1 MKMTSNN
8 NLTPL
13 AWYRSIREQHQRKSY
28 AYGQVYPLYAPTDI
42 LLPFQIMREHRE
54 GADTLTVRVY
64 TKDGV
69 LVSDISQQMAGAG
82 LSVIPYVEYGY
93 DVIMF
98 PGNYPMDTRLEEG
111 MYYMTLSDG
120 TDTWWSEILTLVNDV
135 TPYLMIEWGDLSDL
149 IFDAGIISYRRGY
162 RNRVYLS
169 TDLGKPD
176 YTFEDE
182 GESRDG
188 YYFPEKQVSSKT
200 YKCVALA
207 PEFLID
213 AMRLVR
219 LSDVVTVRDKFS
231 RVYDCDTFLV
241 TAEWQ
246 TQGDLASLEIEFTT
260 STVVKKTGRSWS
272 QSGAGDYN
280 DDYNNDYNNIES

>member
-1 MKMTSNN
+1 
-8 NLTPL
+8 
-13 AWYRSIREQHQRKSY
+13 
-28 AYGQVYPLYAPTDI
+28 
-42 LLPFQIMREHRE
+42 
-54 GADTLTVRVY
+54 
-64 TKDGV
+64 
-69 LVSDISQQMAGAG
+69 
-82 LSVIPYVEYGY
+82 
-93 DVIMF
+93 
-98 PGNYPMDTRLEEG
+98 MDTRLEEG

-135 TPYLMIEWGDLSDL
+135 TPYLMIEWGDMSDL

-219 LSDVVTVRDKFS
+219 LSDVVTVRDKFA

-280 DDYNNDYNNIES
+280 DDYNDDYNNIES